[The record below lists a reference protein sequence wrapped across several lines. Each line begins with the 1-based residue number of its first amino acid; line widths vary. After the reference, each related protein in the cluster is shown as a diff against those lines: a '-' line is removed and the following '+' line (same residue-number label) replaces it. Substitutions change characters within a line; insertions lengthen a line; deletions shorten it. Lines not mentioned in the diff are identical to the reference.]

1 MAALDA
7 GMERNSDLYVASGE
21 LLIVCALNTCKKA
34 PARSHT
40 YICTH
45 HHHYHHHLVAV
56 QEVAEIEQ
64 AEEKAL
70 MEKKYRRHV
79 HRRKSQ
85 CLERCGGLR
94 GLTNSANQ
102 ADIATRL

>member
-1 MAALDA
+1 MD
-7 GMERNSDLYVASGE
+7 RDSDLYVTSGQ
-21 LLIVCALNTCKKA
+21 LLIVRVLNTCKKA

-45 HHHYHHHLVAV
+45 HHHYHHFHHRRVGV
-56 QEVAEIEQ
+56 QEVAETELE
-64 AEEKAL
+64 EEKAL
-70 MEKKYRRHV
+70 MRKKYRHVV

-102 ADIATRL
+102 TDIAT

>member
-7 GMERNSDLYVASGE
+7 GMDRDSDLYVTSGQ

-34 PARSHT
+34 PARSHR
-40 YICTH
+40 YICT
-45 HHHYHHHLVAV
+45 YHHRVVV

-64 AEEKAL
+64 VEEKAL
-70 MEKKYRRHV
+70 MKKKYRHFV

-94 GLTNSANQ
+94 VLANSANQ